1 MSSRNDMASAVRAP
15 SNSTSEKLPEMWLPR
30 ILRFKRITMR
40 GFIVS
45 DFAELQPDFLR
56 DMTTWIAE
64 GHVKYR
70 EDIVEGLNAAPE
82 VFYRSAAGA
91 QYW

>member
-1 MSSRNDMASAVRAP
+1 
-15 SNSTSEKLPEMWLPR
+15 
-30 ILRFKRITMR
+30 MR